1 VAICSFYAHTIQ
13 HGIDPSLVN
22 QSLFSFYII
31 SERVKM
37 AMINIFICS
46 YISSY
51 YILQKSSSN
60 KRNRLL
66 NWFGASFI
74 YRQDNNNN
82 NNGTIYDFNW
92 KTRPRPFGRPSGVP
106 DTPPARLRSTTR
118 TPAFCLQISRRW
130 RGETRKSQRKSPS
143 TSHYIYILIDYKLR
157 LRVGAGGGVGSARG
171 GGRCFLFSF

>member
-51 YILQKSSSN
+51 NILQKSSSN

-118 TPAFCLQISRRW
+118 TRLFAYKFQDVGEERRANH
-130 RGETRKSQRKSPS
+130 RESLPRQAI
-143 TSHYIYILIDYKLR
+143 IYI
-157 LRVGAGGGVGSARG
+157 
-171 GGRCFLFSF
+171 FSLTTNSD

>member
-51 YILQKSSSN
+51 NILQKSSSSN

-92 KTRPRPFGRPSGVP
+92 KTRPRPFGRPSGAP
-106 DTPPARLRSTTR
+106 DATR
-118 TPAFCLQISRRW
+118 AAAPIDYTHAHGFLPTNFKTLVGEERRANH
-130 RGETRKSQRKSPS
+130 RESLPRQ
-143 TSHYIYILIDYKLR
+143 YIYIILIDYN
-157 LRVGAGGGVGSARG
+157 SD
-171 GGRCFLFSF
+171 